1 MLNYPYKLKIYQ
13 SEWVTQLFWVTDR
26 GFMQDIIYE
35 KSWPTQEEAKSDLE
49 RIATP
54 SPYLSNVWMGE
65 RDYQQAHVIYREI
78 EIKPPYNKVIL
89 DELLLEVKCVSE

>member
-1 MLNYPYKLKIYQ
+1 MSNYPYKLKIYQ

-35 KSWPTQEEAKSDLE
+35 KSWPTQEEAKNDLE
-49 RIATP
+49 RIANP
-54 SPYLSNVWMGE
+54 SPYLTNVWVGE

-78 EIKPPYNKVIL
+78 EIKPPYDKAIL